1 MNDWIRESSS
11 QFYYGWIQVSG
22 QTTKQN
28 FLVFLFF
35 LQVEKKKWNNFAQLL
50 VMLMCRILL
59 QYPINDLHPHIT
71 PEARGRLIA
80 TFESRK
86 IFFQLT
92 FCSFTFCVQHFHLL
106 ERSCYWKFRCVFLA
120 CEKIYHFNLFH
131 KKIRT
136 EHFFLSSIWNW
147 YFSSLEYLNCT
158 YFLPNFFP
166 SFDFFRRF
174 FWTVFSWIFR
184 TFVCH
189 PW

>member
-22 QTTKQN
+22 QMTKQN

-71 PEARGRLIA
+71 PEDRGRLIA

-136 EHFFLSSIWNW
+136 EHFFVV
-147 YFSSLEYLNCT
+147 YLK
-158 YFLPNFFP
+158 LIFFEFGIP
-166 SFDFFRRF
+166 
-174 FWTVFSWIFR
+174 
-184 TFVCH
+184 
-189 PW
+189 

>member
-1 MNDWIRESSS
+1 MNYWIRESSS

-22 QTTKQN
+22 QMTKQN
-28 FLVFLFF
+28 FLFF

-71 PEARGRLIA
+71 PEDRGRLIA
-80 TFESRK
+80 TFERRK

-136 EHFFLSSIWNW
+136 EHFFRRLFEIDIFRNTLTVPI
-147 YFSSLEYLNCT
+147 FYLI
-158 YFLPNFFP
+158 FFP